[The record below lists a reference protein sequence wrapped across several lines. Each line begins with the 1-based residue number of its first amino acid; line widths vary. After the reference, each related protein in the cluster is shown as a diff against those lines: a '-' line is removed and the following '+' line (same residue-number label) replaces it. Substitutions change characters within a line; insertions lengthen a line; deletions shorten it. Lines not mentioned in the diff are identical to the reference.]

1 MHQIWL
7 GLYWILRCEMNI
19 FWAYGICLRS
29 YNEFYPLGLRD
40 KLGCGPYSK
49 YHMPRKC
56 SFHNVKSNRGQ
67 AKFGAK
73 QVCATRAARR
83 VAVAR
88 HLVLRRGSAVGF
100 GRLARSNARF
110 GSVARS
116 NARLKR
122 KSAKDRGSSRACAAG
137 RGPRARLRCAAA
149 GLGRAS
155 RGRGAAAASENWARR
170 AACGA
175 TRAPPTGPPRA
186 GGGVRL
192 SRAAQN
198 EYSNL
203 RGVGARRA
211 PPPYP
216 PLWQGGDRVAAVR
229 TVAAFGQ
236 LASLMGRRGSVC
248 VGGSIHGPH
257 PPQNRVL
264 ILGPTAAVK

>member
-1 MHQIWL
+1 MGFCL
-7 GLYWILRCEMNI
+7 G
-19 FWAYGICLRS
+19 S
-29 YNEFYPLGLRD
+29 YNEFCPLGLRD

-49 YHMPRKC
+49 SHMPRKC
-56 SFHNVKSNRGQ
+56 SFHSVKSNRGQ

-88 HLVLRRGSAVGF
+88 HVVLPRGSAVGF
-100 GRLARSNARF
+100 VGGRARSNARFGSVARSNARFGNVARSNARF

-186 GGGVRL
+186 GGWVRL

-211 PPPYP
+211 PPPIP
-216 PLWQGGDRVAAVR
+216 PYGKAGTGWLP
-229 TVAAFGQ
+229 FGRSRL
-236 LASLMGRRGSVC
+236 LASWLRSWGVVVRCVRG
-248 VGGSIHGPH
+248 GPFTAPTPRKIEYSFWA
-257 PPQNRVL
+257 PPPR
-264 ILGPTAAVK
+264 

>member
-1 MHQIWL
+1 LSLSPRGQIRCSSL
-7 GLYWILRCEMNI
+7 GK
-19 FWAYGICLRS
+19 S
-29 YNEFYPLGLRD
+29 
-40 KLGCGPYSK
+40 
-49 YHMPRKC
+49 HMPRKC
-56 SFHNVKSNRGQ
+56 SFHSVKSNRGQ

-88 HLVLRRGSAVGF
+88 HVVLPRGSAVGF
-100 GRLARSNARF
+100 VGGRARSNARFGSVARSNARFGNVARSNARF

-186 GGGVRL
+186 GGWVRL

-248 VGGSIHGPH
+248 AGGSIHGPH